1 MKYVKWAIKSLLFG
15 VVFLFL
21 FNLIGRYINLNI
33 PFNVWSLLIVG
44 TLRIPGAV
52 ILIILQL
59 L

>member
-52 ILIILQL
+52 IIIILQL